1 MVRPCTPSSLH
12 ISASSNNT
20 GQRFKCGWWLVGMS
34 KVILYGECW
43 GWSTNQPTR
52 WMAQNMNWNNRI
64 EAFAMHT
71 SPVRPLERFLHNSS
85 SRRRGGGLHSY
96 TITIQHSAMDYFY
109 YYCCSTS
116 FPHVR
121 CCWWWWYLPRA
132 SRTRKS
138 PILHYCGGGGW
149 RSDSS
154 WWRTVV
160 HGHEWIT
167 WVEIGKYKYGMPR
180 RGGALLFLLPLTEW
194 VSEWVMLCIAMVAK
208 AGGVEQQQGKG
219 QNLNVHSK
227 VLSTGKRHSS
237 LRRWVLLL
245 GPLYFT
251 HCPHTTL
258 SVN

>member
-1 MVRPCTPSSLH
+1 MHAPSSLYLPRQ
-12 ISASSNNT
+12 ITLVKGLSV
-20 GQRFKCGWWLVGMS
+20 GGGWLGWVKWFFMVNVG
-34 KVILYGECW
+34 G
-43 GWSTNQPTR
+43 GPPTNQHDG
-52 WMAQNMNWNNRI
+52 AQNMNWNNRI

-85 SRRRGGGLHSY
+85 RRRGGGLHSY
-96 TITIQHSAMDYFY
+96 TITIQHSAMDYY

-121 CCWWWWYLPRA
+121 WWWWWWYLPRA

-138 PILHYCGGGGW
+138 PILHYCGGGVGGW

-160 HGHEWIT
+160 HGQEWIT

-180 RGGALLFLLPLTEW
+180 RGALLFLLPLTEW

-208 AGGVEQQQGKG
+208 VGGSREKG
-219 QNLNVHSK
+219 RIWMCIRKFFPRGNAIPRTFSQSVSASSRSIILHT
-227 VLSTGKRHSS
+227 LST
-237 LRRWVLLL
+237 
-245 GPLYFT
+245 YY
-251 HCPHTTL
+251 TL
-258 SVN
+258 C